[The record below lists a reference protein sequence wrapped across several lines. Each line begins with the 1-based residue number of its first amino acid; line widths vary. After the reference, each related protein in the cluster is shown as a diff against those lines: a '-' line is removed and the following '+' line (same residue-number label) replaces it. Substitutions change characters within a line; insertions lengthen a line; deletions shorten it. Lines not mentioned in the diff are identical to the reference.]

1 MGPISKFLGETT
13 SAVYRKP
20 SSFKTD
26 NQQHKSLGME
36 FHVKI
41 GAVDQFPPAIR
52 QTLRCVKA
60 VRPIRSVRLDLW
72 EENFTFNVQTGAVG
86 TKGDEYAFNGCDGKA
101 LRIFRDKDN
110 VIWLAFQVKAGS
122 TKANSSFTAV
132 NYGEEVRVSAEGQP
146 ELPGTVVS
154 EADDDQKDLAF
165 DEVEAQN
172 PRRRVAKKEKSAK
185 PEKKKG
191 ARSGKPGK
199 ALPRQ
204 LGTGPKL
211 SKRKK

>member
-1 MGPISKFLGETT
+1 MGPISKFLAETT
-13 SAVYRKP
+13 TAVYRKP

-60 VRPIRSVRLDLW
+60 VRPIRNVRLDLW
-72 EENFTFNVQTGAVG
+72 EENFMFNVQTGAAG
-86 TKGDEYAFNGCDGKA
+86 TKGDEYSFAGCDGKA
-101 LRIFRDKDN
+101 LRIFRDKEN

-146 ELPGTVVS
+146 ELLGTQVIES
-154 EADDDQKDLAF
+154 ENQKDLAF
-165 DEVEAQN
+165 EEVDAQE
-172 PRRRVAKKEKSAK
+172 PKKRVPKKAVKGEGKKSA
-185 PEKKKG
+185 
-191 ARSGKPGK
+191 RRGKPGK
-199 ALPRQ
+199 SLPRQ
-204 LGTGPKL
+204 LGNGPKR
-211 SKRKK
+211 SKRKAVKS

>member
-1 MGPISKFLGETT
+1 MGPISKFLAETT

-36 FHVKI
+36 FHIKV
-41 GAVDQFPPAIR
+41 GAVEPFPPAIR
-52 QTLRCVKA
+52 QALRCVKA

-72 EENFTFNVQTGAVG
+72 EENFTFNVQTGASG
-86 TKGDEYAFNGCDGKA
+86 TKGDEYSFNGCDGKA

-146 ELPGTVVS
+146 ELPGTVVVES
-154 EADDDQKDLAF
+154 DDTQKDLAF
-165 DEVEAQN
+165 DEVEAQA
-172 PRRRVAKKEKSAK
+172 AKKRGPKAAK
-185 PEKKKG
+185 AEKKKG
-191 ARSGKPGK
+191 ARRGK

-204 LGTGPKL
+204 LGTTLSKR